1 MNTTRTIIL
10 ATLIM
15 LALYDA
21 WAATRGGADITIS
34 QFIINLVN
42 VSPVAYGVMCVLLGH
57 FGFPMVAKFR
67 SKK

>member
-1 MNTTRTIIL
+1 MTTTRTIIL

-34 QFIINLVN
+34 KFIVNLVN
-42 VSPVAYGVMCVLLGH
+42 VSPVSYGVICVLIGH
-57 FGFPMVAKFR
+57 FGFPLVAKFR
-67 SKK
+67 TQK